1 MQLKKTD
8 LLVIGI
14 ILFVCLLV
22 IYFGISLS
30 PRDTPDVKAIQ
41 KKHFASSVQDVDL
54 KYDDSI
60 INSDIDDIN
69 LLMTD
74 LDEMN
79 HENQCIR
86 SIVNQCDVKQDG
98 TRDCEH
104 LVCCGA
110 TKGKKPISFNTKDKL
125 NRLLCDKDGMSRFRT
140 WADKCPTKDPDNNC
154 TREQVCDGTCSRI
167 NPLFHVH
174 NVNLHLAGPG
184 AGYSSG
190 H

>member
-22 IYFGISLS
+22 IYFGISMS
-30 PRDTPDVKAIQ
+30 PRDTPNVKAIQ
-41 KKHFASSVQDVDL
+41 KKHFASSVRDVDL

-60 INSDIDDIN
+60 INSDINDIN
-69 LLMTD
+69 QLMTD
-74 LDEMN
+74 LDEIN
-79 HENQCIR
+79 QENQCIR
-86 SIVNQCDVKQDG
+86 SIVNQCDVKEDG

-104 LVCCGA
+104 LVCCGT
-110 TKGKKPISFNTKDKL
+110 TKGNKPISFN
-125 NRLLCDKDGMSRFRT
+125 NCDSDGMSRFRR
-140 WADKCPTKDPDNNC
+140 WADKCPTKDQNNNNC
-154 TREQVCDGTCSRI
+154 TRKQVCDGTCSKM

-174 NVNLHLAGPG
+174 ETDLHLKEIGS
-184 AGYSSG
+184 GYSSG